1 MRQARRAGRGSFS
14 RRGRA
19 RLALA
24 AGLLAA
30 FLAGLVT
37 GLVAL
42 PAAAGEAGGFWGEQ
56 RRGANFFNKVET
68 RARLDAARDFG
79 VDFVRLTFDKW
90 RGERRDFLAGSLD
103 AYAGLVPADLARLKR
118 VLDDAATAGV
128 KVVLT
133 PLGLPGARW
142 VQLNGRRHD
151 GRLWRDKAYWDE
163 AAAYWRDIA
172 TAFKGHPAIAAYNV
186 VNEPVPERGHRL
198 PEDDLAARDR
208 WCAAA
213 RGTARDLD
221 AFYRHMV
228 AAIRAV
234 DATVPIVLDT
244 GSYGQPAAVRC
255 LAPIADD
262 NVIYSVHLYAPYD
275 FTSHENRGRFTY
287 PGVVRAHGRAEYWDR
302 ARVARHLSP
311 FLEWAEA
318 RRIPRSRLMV
328 GEFGCVRWNR
338 GCSAYLADVVS
349 LVEEAGLHWAFY
361 SFREDAWD
369 GYDYELGTG
378 RPKAAVRAALRRG
391 ERPRGAERDEPFM
404 AILRRALAGRS

>member
-1 MRQARRAGRGSFS
+1 VRQVRRAGCGSFS
-14 RRGRA
+14 RRVWA
-19 RLALA
+19 RPTLAAVLA
-24 AGLLAA
+24 AG
-30 FLAGLVT
+30 FFT
-37 GLVAL
+37 L

-68 RARLDAARDFG
+68 RARLDAAKNFG

-103 AYAGLVPADLARLKR
+103 VYAGLVPADLARLGR
-118 VLDDAATAGV
+118 VLDAAAAAGV

-151 GRLWRDKAYWDE
+151 GRLWRDKVYWDQ

-172 TAFKGHPAIAAYNV
+172 TAFKGHPALVAYNI
-186 VNEPVPERGHRL
+186 VNEPVPENGYRL
-198 PEDDLAARDR
+198 PEGDIAERDR

-213 RGTARDLD
+213 KGTARDLD

-234 DATVPIVLDT
+234 DATIPIVLDT
-244 GSYGQPAAVRC
+244 GSFGQPAAVRC
-255 LAPIADD
+255 LTPIADD
-262 NVIYSVHLYAPYD
+262 NLIYAVHLYAPYD

-302 ARVARHLSP
+302 ERLAKHLSP

-318 RRIPRSRLMV
+318 KDVPRSRLMV
-328 GEFGCVRWNR
+328 GEFGCVRWNK
-338 GCSAYLADVVS
+338 GCDAYLADVVS

-378 RPKAAVRAALRRG
+378 SPKASVGAALQRR
-391 ERPRGAERDEPFM
+391 EQPRGAERREALM
-404 AILRRALAGRS
+404 GILRRVLAGRS